1 MPPFCAGAADGLGSR
16 VDPVSGFQARQ
27 TEQSLPKEIPSP
39 RAGWGRPTWAP
50 RVQPAYSHQ
59 GNSLRDL
66 KGLGS
71 PFFPR
76 TGRGILTNEIA
87 GIPRRQGYQG
97 RCGRVGREQRQT
109 PEPLVRSLEK

>member
-1 MPPFCAGAADGLGSR
+1 MPPFCAGAADALGSR

-27 TEQSLPKEIPSP
+27 MEQSLPKEIPSP

-66 KGLGS
+66 NG
-71 PFFPR
+71 PR
-76 TGRGILTNEIA
+76 LSLLPTHG
-87 GIPRRQGYQG
+87 
-97 RCGRVGREQRQT
+97 QRKYR
-109 PEPLVRSLEK
+109 PMS